1 MICKTIKDFKEE
13 KGGKSMCKLVDDYAK
28 EYAEDYAENLI
39 AAIQEMRKG
48 LSEEELKG
56 KGYEQRVINHA
67 KLALG

>member
-1 MICKTIKDFKEE
+1 
-13 KGGKSMCKLVDDYAK
+13 MCKLVDDYAK